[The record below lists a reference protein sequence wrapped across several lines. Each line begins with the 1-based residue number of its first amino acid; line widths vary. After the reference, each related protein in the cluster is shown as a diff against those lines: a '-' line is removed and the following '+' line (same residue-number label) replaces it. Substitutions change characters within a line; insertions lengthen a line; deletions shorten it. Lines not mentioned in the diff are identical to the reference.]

1 MCLTCINEQPE
12 ITAQQCVVII
22 ACFRLRCSDA
32 VVFTVRR
39 FVSPLSVSP
48 SCFFISS
55 FCHNST
61 TFSLNNMLSSVAG
74 ISRSSTVVAAYLMA
88 WLGLPYLLAID
99 ALKSKRGSAFPNAG
113 FRDQLHE

>member
-1 MCLTCINEQPE
+1 
-12 ITAQQCVVII
+12 
-22 ACFRLRCSDA
+22 
-32 VVFTVRR
+32 
-39 FVSPLSVSP
+39 
-48 SCFFISS
+48 
-55 FCHNST
+55 
-61 TFSLNNMLSSVAG
+61 MLSSVAG